1 MPSHTDDLRLAHI
14 LADDAD
20 STTMDRYKALD
31 LHVATKPDLTPV
43 SESDKKVEDVMR
55 KTLARARPR
64 DAFVGE
70 EDGTSGAGWST
81 RSTAPRTTSAACRSG
96 PR

>member
-55 KTLARARPR
+55 R
-64 DAFVGE
+64 
-70 EDGTSGAGWST
+70 
-81 RSTAPRTTSAACRSG
+81 
-96 PR
+96 